1 MGGQLRRKYRVCIRY
16 FDRQSPQAYSVSTSH
31 LWAQMCGYGAGE
43 TGGNR
48 LCGGSQLL
56 RCGSTEDCKSFVPGC
71 RGAERPVDVRLAP
84 TGAER
89 RPAAHCQGQG
99 AAPIGRLRAAAIIGS
114 RTKCLVGLRAESPIG
129 SRVKRL
135 AQGELM
141 LASTR
146 TGYYLTQTF
155 AGFAASPP
163 FPDPTTSS

>member
-1 MGGQLRRKYRVCIRY
+1 MRKSPLSTAVSLWMTCLLYTSC
-16 FDRQSPQAYSVSTSH
+16 FDRQSPQAYSVSIPR

-114 RTKCLVGLRAESPIG
+114 RTVSYTHLDVYKTQILYWAS
-129 SRVKRL
+129 
-135 AQGELM
+135 
-141 LASTR
+141 ASTKN
-146 TGYYLTQTF
+146 LCLLLQM
-155 AGFAASPP
+155 
-163 FPDPTTSS
+163 